1 MRIAVTGASGFVGH
15 ALARRLPAL
24 GHEMVAV
31 SRGTPPVGAAA
42 AVRWTGVHDTAA
54 LATALRGADALVHL
68 AARVHI
74 MRETA
79 PDPLAAFRAVN
90 VNGARAAAGAAH
102 AAGIQRALFLS
113 TIKVLGEQRPAPY
126 TDADAPAPHGAY
138 AVSKLEAEEAFTS
151 ALASHGWTI
160 LRPCLVYGPGVG
172 GNFARLLHL
181 GVDRGGLPLP
191 LGRAQ
196 GARSLMYVDNLADAI
211 VAALTSA
218 AAVRRTFVV
227 ADAERPTTAS
237 LLRTLGALAG
247 RRTRLV
253 PVPASWVRGLA
264 RAAGRPGVGARL
276 FESLTVDASGF
287 REATAW
293 TQGVSLEDGL
303 ARCVTWWQRQ
313 QQDGA

>member
-1 MRIAVTGASGFVGH
+1 MRVVVTGASGFVGH
-15 ALARRLPAL
+15 ALARRMRAL

-31 SRGTPPVGAAA
+31 SRGTPPLDVGA
-42 AVRWTGVHDTAA
+42 AVRWTGVHDRAA
-54 LATALRGADALVHL
+54 LATALHGADALVHL

-90 VNGARAAAGAAH
+90 VDGARVAADAAQ
-102 AAGIQRALFLS
+102 AAGIERALLLS

-126 TDADAPAPHGAY
+126 TDADVPAPRGAY

-172 GNFARLLHL
+172 GNFARLLRL
-181 GVDRGGLPLP
+181 GVDRAGLPLP
-191 LGRAQ
+191 LGRAL

-211 VAALTSA
+211 VAALTST

-227 ADAERPTTAS
+227 ADAERPTTAG
-237 LLRTLGALAG
+237 LLRMLGALAG

-253 PVPASWVRGLA
+253 PVPASWVRGVA
-264 RAAGRPGVGARL
+264 RAAGRPGIGARL

-293 TQGVSLEDGL
+293 AQDVSLEDGL
-303 ARCVTWWQRQ
+303 AHCVAWWQRHQ
-313 QQDGA
+313 EYGS